1 MFLSYQHHSAS
12 HLTMIKSDV
21 TVNAD
26 KLFTAWP
33 TRLHSFCSQR
43 CCMEL
48 SCPEPEIQT
57 NTQER
62 SVHPES
68 PSPHLQHH
76 QVFRKLR
83 FFTDPLTQTH
93 LICKIPFPLLW
104 CQQEKSVLLGNSRNT
119 QQALQLAAFSGEG
132 RLTCVC
138 GLEVAVWLHINLALA
153 RLEKEMLSLPRILIP
168 PNS

>member
-1 MFLSYQHHSAS
+1 MQINYSQHGPPDYILSAHRDAAWSSPAQSLKFKPTLRREASIQRAPPHICNTIKFLE
-12 HLTMIKSDV
+12 
-21 TVNAD
+21 N
-26 KLFTAWP
+26 WG
-33 TRLHSFCSQR
+33 
-43 CCMEL
+43 
-48 SCPEPEIQT
+48 
-57 NTQER
+57 
-62 SVHPES
+62 
-68 PSPHLQHH
+68 
-76 QVFRKLR
+76 

-119 QQALQLAAFSGEG
+119 QQALQLAAFSEEG